1 MNRDIKFRAWD
12 KENNRMWFTGQEGE
26 DTGKGTDR
34 GIWTFQS
41 YFNKQGCFEA
51 VIYRCFDNGVGL
63 EDEDI
68 KLPIMQYTGLKD
80 KNGKD
85 IYEGDIL
92 RCKCLKKCKLDSC
105 AEKVIQYK
113 NSLIE
118 WWESGCNLGYRLRDS
133 KGKTMMIKPTHLN
146 TMEVEVI
153 GNIYENPELLRGEE

>member
-1 MNRDIKFRAWD
+1 MNREIKFRAWD
-12 KENNRMWFTGQEGE
+12 EELEEMLYTESEEWFDDGVYF
-26 DTGKGTDR
+26 R
-34 GIWTFQS
+34 
-41 YFNKQGCFEA
+41 FNKH
-51 VIYRCFDNGVGL
+51 
-63 EDEDI
+63 EDELRHD
-68 KLPIMQYTGLKD
+68 LMQYTGLKD
-80 KNGKD
+80 KNGKE

-153 GNIYENPELLRGEE
+153 GNIYENPEILGV

>member
-1 MNRDIKFRAWD
+1 MSRDIKFRIYD
-12 KENNRMWFTGQEGE
+12 TDEKEMFYQEDIDYIDFFTGIVFIREE
-26 DTGKGTDR
+26 DGYDYLIDSRSDGK
-34 GIWTFQS
+34 
-41 YFNKQGCFEA
+41 
-51 VIYRCFDNGVGL
+51 L
-63 EDEDI
+63 
-68 KLPIMQYTGLKD
+68 MQYTGLKD
-80 KNGKD
+80 KNGKE

-133 KGKTMMIKPTHLN
+133 KGKTMMIKPTHLR

-153 GNIYENPELLRGEE
+153 GNIYENSELLEGER

>member
-1 MNRDIKFRAWD
+1 MSREIKFRAWNLE
-12 KENNRMWFTGQEGE
+12 KKIMV
-26 DTGKGTDR
+26 
-34 GIWTFQS
+34 
-41 YFNKQGCFEA
+41 Y
-51 VIYRCFDNGVGL
+51 
-63 EDEDI
+63 EDEDDSTI
-68 KLPIMQYTGLKD
+68 YWDGVYCSDVEMVNIRLRNSEYEWMQYTGLKD
-80 KNGKD
+80 KNGKK

-153 GNIYENPELLRGEE
+153 GNIYENPELLEGER

>member
-1 MNRDIKFRAWD
+1 MSRDIKFRIYD
-12 KENNRMWFTGQEGE
+12 TDEKEMFYQEDIDYIDFFTGIVFIREE
-26 DTGKGTDR
+26 DGYDYLIDSRSDGK
-34 GIWTFQS
+34 
-41 YFNKQGCFEA
+41 
-51 VIYRCFDNGVGL
+51 L
-63 EDEDI
+63 
-68 KLPIMQYTGLKD
+68 MQYTGLKD
-80 KNGKD
+80 KNGKE

-153 GNIYENPELLRGEE
+153 GNIYENPELLEGER

>member
-1 MNRDIKFRAWD
+1 MLLMSRDIKFRIY
-12 KENNRMWFTGQEGE
+12 
-26 DTGKGTDR
+26 DTDE
-34 GIWTFQS
+34 
-41 YFNKQGCFEA
+41 KQMF
-51 VIYRCFDNGVGL
+51 YQ
-63 EDEDI
+63 EDI
-68 KLPIMQYTGLKD
+68 DYIDINNEIAYINQDGGGYDYLIDFVYGDGKLMQYTGLKD
-80 KNGKD
+80 KNGKE

-153 GNIYENPELLRGEE
+153 GNIYENPELLEGES

>member
-1 MNRDIKFRAWD
+1 MSRDIKFRIYD
-12 KENNRMWFTGQEGE
+12 TDEKEMFYQEDIDYIDFFTGIVFIREE
-26 DTGKGTDR
+26 DGYDYLIDSRSDGK
-34 GIWTFQS
+34 
-41 YFNKQGCFEA
+41 
-51 VIYRCFDNGVGL
+51 L
-63 EDEDI
+63 
-68 KLPIMQYTGLKD
+68 MQYTGLKD
-80 KNGKD
+80 KNGKE

-153 GNIYENPELLRGEE
+153 GNIYENPELLGSEK

>member
-1 MNRDIKFRAWD
+1 MNRDIKFRIYD
-12 KENNRMWFTGQEGE
+12 TDEKEMFYQEDIDYIDFFTGIVFIREE
-26 DTGKGTDR
+26 DGYDYLIDSRSDGK
-34 GIWTFQS
+34 
-41 YFNKQGCFEA
+41 
-51 VIYRCFDNGVGL
+51 L
-63 EDEDI
+63 
-68 KLPIMQYTGLKD
+68 MQYTGLKD
-80 KNGKD
+80 KNGKE

-118 WWESGCNLGYRLRDS
+118 WWESRCNLGYRLRDS

-153 GNIYENPELLRGEE
+153 GNIYENPELLEGEK

>member
-1 MNRDIKFRAWD
+1 MSREIKFRIYD
-12 KENNRMWFTGQEGE
+12 TDEKEMFYQ
-26 DTGKGTDR
+26 
-34 GIWTFQS
+34 
-41 YFNKQGCFEA
+41 
-51 VIYRCFDNGVGL
+51 
-63 EDEDI
+63 EDI
-68 KLPIMQYTGLKD
+68 DYIDINNEIAYINQDGGGYDYLIDFVYGYGKLMQYTGLKD
-80 KNGKD
+80 KNGKE

-153 GNIYENPELLRGEE
+153 GNIYENPELLEGER